1 MKTIKLNKQS
11 KLIVSVLLAVAA
23 VLLIVFTAAQSLGNM
38 TVSSMAD
45 SVKSY
50 FLSLGAGEGFPYE
63 LDSASVKD
71 IKINNSNIY
80 LLTSSKTT
88 VLNQT
93 AKEIMPKEHSFSKP
107 AMKSKG
113 ARLIVYDLDSARFRI
128 QNGSD
133 ITREGEAKGRIIA
146 AALGKSGN
154 YALATY
160 SDSVQSVLT
169 VYSSGG
175 KELYVWNFKSER
187 VIDIS
192 LSDSGKFAAVAT
204 VDAYNG
210 EINSK
215 VYVFNFKSDKAVSE
229 FDYKGTAVVK
239 VDYVKG
245 TNIIVMGDNIRSYIK
260 NNSKRKDDILFG
272 SDILYKYCIT
282 DTGRSA
288 VVLSQYSSTSLSKLS
303 VYSGSGKEQFTV
315 SFNKEMKWIDCD
327 DKYTAV
333 LFENEVR
340 TFNKKGKQ
348 IGSISFTGEPVRVA
362 VDGSRTYVLTT
373 AGLQCYDTRGT
384 D

>member
-1 MKTIKLNKQS
+1 MKKLKLNKRS
-11 KLIVSVLLAVAA
+11 KLIVSVALAVVA

-38 TVSSMAD
+38 TISSMAD
-45 SVKSY
+45 GVKSY
-50 FLSLGAGEGFPYE
+50 FLSLGAGEGFPYD
-63 LDSASVKD
+63 LDSTSVRD
-71 IKINNSNIY
+71 IKIDNSNIH
-80 LLTSSKTT
+80 LLLSSKTT

-93 AKEIMPKEHSFSKP
+93 AKEIMPKNHSYSRP

-113 ARLIVYDLDSARFRI
+113 SAFIVYDLDSNRFRL

-133 ITREGEAKGRIIA
+133 INFEGEAKGRIMA

-154 YALATY
+154 YAIATY

-169 VYSSGG
+169 VYNKRN
-175 KELYVWNFKSER
+175 KEAYVWSFKSER
-187 VIDIS
+187 VIDIT
-192 LSDSGKFAAVAT
+192 LSDNGKFAAVAT

-210 EINSK
+210 EVNSK

-229 FDYKGTAVVK
+229 FDYKGTTVVK
-239 VDYVKG
+239 IDYVKG
-245 TNIIVMGDNIRSYIK
+245 NNIIVMGDNIRSYIK
-260 NNSKRKDDILFG
+260 NNSKRNDDISFG

-282 DTGRSA
+282 DSGRSA

-303 VYSGSGKEQFTV
+303 VYSKSNKEQFSV
-315 SFNKEMKWIDCD
+315 SFNKEMKWVDCD

-333 LFENEVR
+333 LFENEVI

-373 AGLQCYDTRGT
+373 SGLQCYDTRGT